1 MEILGG
7 GLLTV
12 TLCLGGLLA
21 LSGLISLGIVLLKLG
36 VVGSYWLKG
45 EGSTDEAGVYG
56 LDQSREA

>member
-12 TLCLGGLLA
+12 ILCLGGLLA
-21 LSGLISLGIVLLKLG
+21 LSGLIGVGIVLLKLG

-45 EGSTDEAGVYG
+45 EESTDETGVYR